1 MSKFLNSINEAEES
15 KNESFQKEKFVAIK
29 KDYTKLYISAA
40 VAVVAIIASFFFLNQ
55 KVDVTNMVGWSLSDA
70 NNWASSNTVQLV
82 VHEIYDEAEAN
93 TVISQNVLEGE
104 SVAQKSSIEV
114 EVSLGFDPKAII
126 TLPNFDES
134 WTKTQVLT
142 WLEENGI
149 ENFTF
154 VNVEDET
161 KLSGTV
167 LSVTTPESISD
178 YLREQAIEFTV
189 TILPAEV
196 EIVVLDFL
204 NYTVA
209 QIDAWASENEISV
222 RYIEGY
228 SDTTASGKV
237 LSQSIVSG
245 EIMNPDEAL
254 TITLSKG
261 PAIKIIDFTN
271 VNATQAST
279 WAKDNLIDLTIVNE
293 YSSQTAK
300 DVAIYQSIGKDQIV
314 EQGTD
319 LTMFYSLGNE
329 ITVASYVGQAITTL
343 QSFVDTQNQMKAY
356 LSINV
361 SYSYSASV
369 AVNKIISQSVRD
381 AKVGIG
387 STIDVIV
394 SLGNLV
400 TVPDFTSLS
409 TSSAIGTY
417 NAVTAQCTTSKLTCQ
432 ILFTDDD
439 SQIGAVLSQSQV
451 AGVNIADT
459 TVVEIRIAD

>member
-29 KDYTKLYISAA
+29 KDYTKLYITAA

-55 KVDVTNMVGWSLSDA
+55 KVDVTNMIGWSLSDA
-70 NNWASSNTVQLV
+70 NNWASSNELQLV

-104 SVAQKSSIEV
+104 RVAQKSSIEV
-114 EVSLGFDPKAII
+114 ELSLGFDPKAII
-126 TLPNFDES
+126 TLPSFDES

-161 KLSGTV
+161 MLSGTV
-167 LSVTTPESISD
+167 LSVSTPESISD

-209 QIDAWASENEISV
+209 QIDAWASENEMSV
-222 RYIEGY
+222 RYTEGF

-279 WAKDNLIDLTIVNE
+279 WAKDNLIDLTIVSE

-409 TSSAIGTY
+409 TSSAIDTY
-417 NAVTAQCTTSKLTCQ
+417 NAVSAQCTTSKLTCQ